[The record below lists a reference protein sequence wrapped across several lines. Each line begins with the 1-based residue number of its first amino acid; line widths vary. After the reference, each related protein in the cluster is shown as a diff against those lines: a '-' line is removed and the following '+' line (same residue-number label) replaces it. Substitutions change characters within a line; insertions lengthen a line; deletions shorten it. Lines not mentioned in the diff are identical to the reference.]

1 MFDFMK
7 NLSSMRLG
15 DPTMMAPKG
24 PEGWQTAVQKQG
36 SPFAT
41 TTDGAFAGF
50 NPSVGDLSKM
60 AGTAMQGAAAQMPN
74 GGAFALGTPEQG
86 QPAMSAPAPVL
97 SRTPQSTPGGRQP
110 SWIEKLLG

>member
-15 DPTMMAPKG
+15 DPTMFAPKG

-36 SPFAT
+36 SPFST

-74 GGAFALGTPEQG
+74 GGAFAPAPEAQ
-86 QPAMSAPAPVL
+86 QAASAPAPVL
-97 SRTPQSTPGGRQP
+97 SRTPQPGQPQQP
-110 SWIEKLLG
+110 SWIQKLLG